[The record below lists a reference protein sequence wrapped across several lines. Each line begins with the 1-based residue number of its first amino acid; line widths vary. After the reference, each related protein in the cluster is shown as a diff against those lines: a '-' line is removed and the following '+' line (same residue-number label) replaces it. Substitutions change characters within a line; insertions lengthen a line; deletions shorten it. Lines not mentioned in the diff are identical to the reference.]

1 MCTWG
6 KINQKSAAELSDV
19 YLGGSNMI
27 NLTSVS
33 AGYGELQILYDV
45 SISVA
50 RGEVVALVG
59 ANGAGKST
67 LIKTI
72 LGLLPIS
79 SGEIE
84 FEKVSIKRVK
94 PHNIIKYGISLVPE
108 GRRLFPFM
116 TVLENL
122 ELGAYIESSR
132 KKIKDNLEWV
142 LGIFPKLRERRK
154 QLAGTFSGGEQQM
167 LTIGRALMS
176 RPKFIILDEPSL
188 GLAPV
193 IVNEVFD
200 TINLLL
206 REGVTIFLVEQ
217 NVRRSLEIANRAY
230 VLEHGRVVMNGNS
243 NDLMENEEVKKAYLG
258 I

>member
-1 MCTWG
+1 
-6 KINQKSAAELSDV
+6 
-19 YLGGSNMI
+19 MI
-27 NLTSVS
+27 DLQSVS

-45 SISVA
+45 SINVQQ
-50 RGEVVALVG
+50 GEIVALVG

-72 LGLLPIS
+72 TGMLPIS
-79 SGEIE
+79 SGQIV
-84 FEKVSIKRVK
+84 FENISIRNVK
-94 PHNIIKYGISLVPE
+94 AHTVIRHGISLVPE
-108 GRRLFPFM
+108 GRRLFSYM

-122 ELGAYIESSR
+122 EVGAYIE
-132 KKIKDNLEWV
+132 KNGKVVHENLEWV
-142 LGIFPKLRERRK
+142 FTIFPKLKERRK

-167 LTIGRALMS
+167 LTIGRALMC
-176 RPKFIILDEPSL
+176 RPKFLILDEPSL

-200 TINLLL
+200 IIQLLL
-206 REGVTIFLVEQ
+206 KEGVTILLVEQ

-230 VLEHGRVVMNGNS
+230 VLEHGRIVMHGKS
-243 NDLMENEEVKKAYLG
+243 RELLEDENVKRAYLG

>member
-1 MCTWG
+1 
-6 KINQKSAAELSDV
+6 
-19 YLGGSNMI
+19 MI
-27 NLTSVS
+27 DLQSVS

-45 SISVA
+45 SINVQQ
-50 RGEVVALVG
+50 GEIVALVG

-72 LGLLPIS
+72 TGMLSIS
-79 SGEIE
+79 SGQIV
-84 FEKVSIKRVK
+84 FENISIKNVK
-94 PHNIIKYGISLVPE
+94 AHTVIRQGISLVPE
-108 GRRLFPFM
+108 GRRLFSYM

-122 ELGAYIESSR
+122 EVGAYIE
-132 KKIKDNLEWV
+132 KNGKVAHENLEWV
-142 LGIFPKLRERRK
+142 FSIFPKLKERRK

-167 LTIGRALMS
+167 LTIGRALMC
-176 RPKFIILDEPSL
+176 RPKFLILDEPSL

-200 TINLLL
+200 IIQLLL
-206 REGVTIFLVEQ
+206 KEGVTILLVEQ

-230 VLEHGRVVMNGNS
+230 VLEHGRIVMGGES
-243 NDLMENEEVKKAYLG
+243 RELLEDEKVKRAYLG

>member
-1 MCTWG
+1 
-6 KINQKSAAELSDV
+6 
-19 YLGGSNMI
+19 MI
-27 NLTSVS
+27 NLKSVS

-45 SISVA
+45 SITVE

-72 LGLLPIS
+72 MGLLPIS

-84 FEKVSIKRVK
+84 FEEVSIKRVK

-132 KKIKDNLEWV
+132 KKIKSNLEWV
-142 LGIFPKLRERRK
+142 LSIFPKLRERRK

-206 REGVTIFLVEQ
+206 KEGVTIFLVEQ

-243 NDLMENEEVKKAYLG
+243 SELMENEEVKKAYLG

>member
-1 MCTWG
+1 
-6 KINQKSAAELSDV
+6 
-19 YLGGSNMI
+19 MI
-27 NLTSVS
+27 DLQSVS

-45 SISVA
+45 SINVQQ
-50 RGEVVALVG
+50 GEIVALVG

-72 LGLLPIS
+72 TGMLPIS
-79 SGEIE
+79 SGQIV
-84 FEKVSIKRVK
+84 FENISIKNVK
-94 PHNIIKYGISLVPE
+94 AHTVIRQGISLVPE
-108 GRRLFPFM
+108 GRRLFSYM

-122 ELGAYIESSR
+122 EVGAYIE
-132 KKIKDNLEWV
+132 KNGKVAHENLEWV
-142 LGIFPKLRERRK
+142 FSIFPKLKERRK

-167 LTIGRALMS
+167 LTIGRALMC
-176 RPKFIILDEPSL
+176 RPKFLILDEPSL

-200 TINLLL
+200 IIQLLL
-206 REGVTIFLVEQ
+206 KEGVTILLVEQ

-230 VLEHGRVVMNGNS
+230 VLEHGRIVMGGES
-243 NDLMENEEVKKAYLG
+243 RELLEDEKVKRAYLG

>member
-1 MCTWG
+1 
-6 KINQKSAAELSDV
+6 
-19 YLGGSNMI
+19 MI
-27 NLTSVS
+27 DLQSVS

-45 SISVA
+45 SINVQQ
-50 RGEVVALVG
+50 GEIVALVG

-72 LGLLPIS
+72 TGMLPIS
-79 SGEIE
+79 SGQIV
-84 FEKVSIKRVK
+84 FENISIRNVK
-94 PHNIIKYGISLVPE
+94 AHTVIRHGISLVPE
-108 GRRLFPFM
+108 GRRLFSYM

-122 ELGAYIESSR
+122 EVGAYIE
-132 KKIKDNLEWV
+132 KNGKVVHENLEWV
-142 LGIFPKLRERRK
+142 FTIFPKLKERRK

-167 LTIGRALMS
+167 LTIGRALMC
-176 RPKFIILDEPSL
+176 RPKFLILDEPSL

-200 TINLLL
+200 IIQLLL
-206 REGVTIFLVEQ
+206 KEGVTILLVEQ

-230 VLEHGRVVMNGNS
+230 VLEHGRIVMGGES
-243 NDLMENEEVKKAYLG
+243 RELLEDEKVKRAYLG

>member
-1 MCTWG
+1 
-6 KINQKSAAELSDV
+6 
-19 YLGGSNMI
+19 MI
-27 NLTSVS
+27 DLQSVS

-45 SISVA
+45 SINVQQ
-50 RGEVVALVG
+50 GEIVALVG

-72 LGLLPIS
+72 TGMLPIS
-79 SGEIE
+79 SGQIV
-84 FEKVSIKRVK
+84 FENISIRNVK
-94 PHNIIKYGISLVPE
+94 AHTVIRHGISLVPE
-108 GRRLFPFM
+108 GRRLFSYM

-122 ELGAYIESSR
+122 EVGAYIE
-132 KKIKDNLEWV
+132 KNGKVVQENLEWV
-142 LGIFPKLRERRK
+142 FTIFPKLKERRK

-167 LTIGRALMS
+167 LTIGRALMC
-176 RPKFIILDEPSL
+176 RPKFLILDEPSL

-200 TINLLL
+200 IIQLLL
-206 REGVTIFLVEQ
+206 KEGVTILLVEQ

-230 VLEHGRVVMNGNS
+230 VLEHGRIVMGGES
-243 NDLMENEEVKKAYLG
+243 RELLEDEKVKRAYLG

>member
-1 MCTWG
+1 
-6 KINQKSAAELSDV
+6 
-19 YLGGSNMI
+19 MI
-27 NLTSVS
+27 DLQSVS

-45 SISVA
+45 SINVQQ
-50 RGEVVALVG
+50 GEIVALVG

-72 LGLLPIS
+72 TGMLPIS
-79 SGEIE
+79 SGQIV
-84 FEKVSIKRVK
+84 FENISIKNVK
-94 PHNIIKYGISLVPE
+94 AHSVIRHGISLVPE
-108 GRRLFPFM
+108 GRRLFSYM

-122 ELGAYIESSR
+122 EVGAYIE
-132 KKIKDNLEWV
+132 KNGKVVQENLEWV
-142 LGIFPKLRERRK
+142 FTIFPKLKERRK

-167 LTIGRALMS
+167 LTIGRALMC
-176 RPKFIILDEPSL
+176 RPKFLILDEPSL

-200 TINLLL
+200 IIQLLL
-206 REGVTIFLVEQ
+206 KEGVTILLVEQ

-230 VLEHGRVVMNGNS
+230 VLEHGRIVMGGES
-243 NDLMENEEVKKAYLG
+243 RELLEDEKVKRAYLG

>member
-1 MCTWG
+1 
-6 KINQKSAAELSDV
+6 
-19 YLGGSNMI
+19 MI
-27 NLTSVS
+27 DLQSVS

-45 SISVA
+45 SINVQQ
-50 RGEVVALVG
+50 GEIVALVG

-72 LGLLPIS
+72 TGMLSIS
-79 SGEIE
+79 SGQIV
-84 FEKVSIKRVK
+84 FENISIKNVK
-94 PHNIIKYGISLVPE
+94 AHTVIRQGISLVPE
-108 GRRLFPFM
+108 GRRLFSYM

-122 ELGAYIESSR
+122 EVGAYIE
-132 KKIKDNLEWV
+132 KNGKVAHENLEWV
-142 LGIFPKLRERRK
+142 FSIFPKLKERRK

-167 LTIGRALMS
+167 LTIGRALMC
-176 RPKFIILDEPSL
+176 RPKFLILDEPSL

-200 TINLLL
+200 IIQLLL
-206 REGVTIFLVEQ
+206 KEGVTILLVEQ

-230 VLEHGRVVMNGNS
+230 VLEHGRIVMGGES
-243 NDLMENEEVKKAYLG
+243 IELLEDEKVKRAYLG

>member
-1 MCTWG
+1 
-6 KINQKSAAELSDV
+6 
-19 YLGGSNMI
+19 MI
-27 NLTSVS
+27 DLQSVS

-45 SISVA
+45 SINVQQ
-50 RGEVVALVG
+50 GEIVALVG

-72 LGLLPIS
+72 TGLLPIS
-79 SGEIE
+79 SGPIV
-84 FEKVSIKRVK
+84 FENISIKNVK
-94 PHNIIKYGISLVPE
+94 AHTVIRHGISLVPE
-108 GRRLFPFM
+108 GRRLFSYM

-122 ELGAYIESSR
+122 EVGAYIENSG
-132 KKIKDNLEWV
+132 KVVHENLEWV
-142 LGIFPKLRERRK
+142 FSIFPKLKERRK

-167 LTIGRALMS
+167 LTIGRALMC
-176 RPKFIILDEPSL
+176 RPKFLILDEPSL

-200 TINLLL
+200 IIQLLL
-206 REGVTIFLVEQ
+206 KEGVTILLVEQ

-230 VLEHGRVVMNGNS
+230 VLEHGRIVMHGKS
-243 NDLMENEEVKKAYLG
+243 RELLEDENVKKAYLG

>member
-1 MCTWG
+1 
-6 KINQKSAAELSDV
+6 
-19 YLGGSNMI
+19 MI
-27 NLTSVS
+27 DLQSVS

-45 SISVA
+45 SINVQQ
-50 RGEVVALVG
+50 GEIVALVG

-72 LGLLPIS
+72 TGMLPVS
-79 SGEIE
+79 SGQIV
-84 FEKVSIKRVK
+84 FENVSIKNVK
-94 PHNIIKYGISLVPE
+94 AHTVIRQGISLVPE
-108 GRRLFPFM
+108 GRRLFSYM

-122 ELGAYIESSR
+122 EVGAYIE
-132 KKIKDNLEWV
+132 KNGKAVHENLEWV
-142 LGIFPKLRERRK
+142 FSIFPKLKERRK

-167 LTIGRALMS
+167 LTIGRALMC
-176 RPKFIILDEPSL
+176 RPKFLVLDEPSL

-200 TINLLL
+200 TIQLLL
-206 REGVTIFLVEQ
+206 KEGVTILLVEQ

-230 VLEHGRVVMNGNS
+230 VLEHGRIVMGGKS
-243 NDLMENEEVKKAYLG
+243 RELLEDEKVKRAYLG